1 MYVASVWRSEETWHN
16 SACHSVIWVP
26 GLNSDTLKKEVKKYL
41 GLTKFS
47 RLVLVSL
54 CNLNSEAL
62 ASRVLDSELHY
73 QTWLSEFQAADFHS
87 RLCCSLHHFRLF

>member
-1 MYVASVWRSEETWHN
+1 MWPVCGDQETWHN

-26 GLNSDTLKKEVKKYL
+26 GLNSDTLKREVKKYL

-62 ASRVLDSELHY
+62 ASRALDSELHY

-87 RLCCSLHHFRLF
+87 RRLCCSPHHFRLF